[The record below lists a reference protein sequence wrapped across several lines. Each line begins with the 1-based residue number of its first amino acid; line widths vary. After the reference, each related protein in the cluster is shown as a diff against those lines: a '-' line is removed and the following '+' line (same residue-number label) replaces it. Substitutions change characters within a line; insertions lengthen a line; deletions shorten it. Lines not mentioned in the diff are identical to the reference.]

1 MKIKELF
8 TKPVNR
14 PINGVIKAEQIDAES
29 VWQELDEFVVTKELD
44 IHLRKFLDVYLNAI
58 DNPSDPSVVG
68 KVGVWVSG
76 FFGSGK
82 SHFIKILSYLLENK
96 EVTKDGM
103 NKRAID
109 FFKEKVQ
116 DPMLLGDIKRA
127 VGSEID
133 VILFNIDTKAD
144 NADGRDVIL
153 RVFLK
158 VFNERLGF
166 SGDHPHIAHMER
178 YLVKQGKYEAFKDAF
193 KAETGEEWF
202 LERDAY
208 NFHSDGLAAALSNV
222 LGQDI
227 KDADAWLER
236 FEGDFSLSIENLVK
250 WVKEY
255 LDTKGKNHRIIFL
268 VDEVGQFIGKETS
281 LMLNLQTITENLGTV
296 CGGRAWVAVTSQE
309 DMEAVLGELRSSTAN
324 DFSKI
329 QGRFRT
335 RLTLS
340 GANADEVIQKR
351 LLSKV
356 DDAKTEL
363 AKVYAEKRDVL
374 KNQLSFRN
382 TGMSFRAYADADDFV
397 AVYPF
402 APYQFQLVQKIFE
415 STRRSGATGAHLAKG
430 ERSMLDAFQTAAM
443 DVADNDIGVLTP
455 LYRFYPAIESF
466 LEGIVRRAIQSVE
479 TNPSLEKFDGLVL
492 KTLFLIRYVDEI
504 TGNVENLITLFVDH
518 IDASRRDLR
527 DKIEASLQRLEK
539 QTLVSRNGEDYFFL
553 TNEERDISREIKD
566 VDLNTSEE
574 TKFLGE
580 LIFDD
585 VLGSLRKHRYP
596 VNMKDFD
603 VTRLCDL
610 HPYGTRTDGSLI
622 LSVVTPMADDYDLYN
637 EAKCITQSTMDDGHV
652 IIRLDDDK
660 TLAREIRMYLQ
671 TDKYIAR
678 KHDGTA
684 TPTTVKILRERADE
698 NRQRRERL
706 NVVVNRLMMEA
717 KYYAAGQPR
726 NAPKGSVSAGV
737 EETLNYLIQNTFRK
751 LDYLKHLSKDPQRE
765 IRAVLAAPANEGL
778 ELEGGEINSEAL
790 KEVIN
795 YVSLMD
801 SKNHKV
807 VLYDL
812 VSDRFGR
819 RPYGWHDWESVLLVV
834 RLVMMGELS
843 LTGSGGTL
851 SPDRIYAAIDGTNKW
866 RNVTVVKRQTV
877 DKGLLQTARTISK
890 DVFEKIAPDGE
901 DALTAHIRGEFEAWK
916 TSLGEWKPLADTG
929 NYPGASDIADASG
942 VVAKALAIHDSYE
955 FIGHCNEFE
964 GDFRELSETVGELR
978 NFYTSQKP
986 TWERLRK
993 AQATFHLNRQELVK
1007 DAEAATNLKRIE
1019 DILNNAAPYG
1029 MIQDASGLIGKVSAV
1044 NEALIQKRRDH
1055 AIGKIDGHIAKVQRE
1070 LDDVGASPELRNQ
1083 SLSPI
1088 QKIKADVEKQTSI
1101 AHIFQLQGAAQDAA
1115 DDAFAVI
1122 EEAAKATPPAPV
1134 DVPLDEPTNS
1144 EVLPTPEPLVQ
1155 NKPSKKRRV
1164 VKPNTL
1170 VTQNYLESKEDVDVF
1185 LEKLRQELEDAI
1197 NNNERVEIR

>member
-8 TKPVNR
+8 TKPIDR
-14 PINGVIKAEQIDAES
+14 PINGVIKAEQMDVDS
-29 VWQELDEFVVTKELD
+29 VWQELEEFVVTKELD
-44 IHLRKFLDVYLNAI
+44 IHLRKFLDTYLNAI
-58 DNPSDPSVVG
+58 DNPNDPSVAG

-96 EVTKDGM
+96 EVTKDGVTQ
-103 NKRAID
+103 RAID
-109 FFKEKVQ
+109 FFRDKIQ
-116 DPMLLGDIKRA
+116 DPLLAGDIKRA
-127 VGSEID
+127 AGADTD

-178 YLVKQGKYEAFKDAF
+178 YLVKQGMYEEFKDAF
-193 KAETGEEWF
+193 KDETGEDWY

-208 NFHSDGLAAALSNV
+208 NFHSEGLAAALSKS

-236 FEGDFSLSIENLVK
+236 FEGDFNLSIENLAK

-255 LDTKGKNHRIIFL
+255 LDSKGKNHRIVFL
-268 VDEVGQFIGKETS
+268 VDEIGQFIGKETP

-296 CGGRAWVAVTSQE
+296 CGGRAWVVVTSQE
-309 DMEAVLGELRSSTAN
+309 DMEAVLGDLRSSSAN

-356 DDAKTEL
+356 DEAKTEL
-363 AKVYAEKRDVL
+363 AKVYADKADIL
-374 KNQLSFRN
+374 KNQLSFKN
-382 TGMSFRAYADADDFV
+382 TGMTFKPYADAEDFV

-430 ERSMLDAFQTAAM
+430 ERSMLDAFQTAAV
-443 DVADNDIGVLTP
+443 DVSDDDIGVLTP

-466 LEGIVRRAIQSVE
+466 LEGIVRSAIQSVD
-479 TNPSLEKFDGLVL
+479 TNPSLEPFDAQVL

-504 TGNVENLITLFVDH
+504 TGNVENLITLFIDH
-518 IDASRRDLR
+518 IDASRRGLR
-527 DKIEASLQRLEK
+527 DQIEASLQRLEG

-553 TNEERDISREIKD
+553 TNEERDINREIKD

-574 TKFLGE
+574 VKFLGE

-585 VLGSLRKHRYP
+585 VLKDIRKYRYSL
-596 VNMKDFD
+596 NNKDFD

-610 HPYGTRTDGSLI
+610 HPFGNRTDGSLI
-622 LSVVTPMADDYDLYN
+622 LSVITPMAEDYDVYN
-637 EAKCITQSTMDDGHV
+637 EAKCINQSTMDDGQVV
-652 IIRLDDDK
+652 IKLEDDP
-660 TLAREIRMYLQ
+660 TLAREIRTYLQ
-671 TDKYIAR
+671 TDKYITR
-678 KHDGTA
+678 KSDGTA
-684 TPTTVKILRERADE
+684 TPTTIKILHQFADD

-706 NVVVNRLMMEA
+706 NVVVDRLMMEA
-717 KYYAAGQPR
+717 KFYAAGQSRKQPT
-726 NAPKGSVSAGV
+726 GSVSAGV
-737 EETLNYLIQNTFRK
+737 EESLSYLIQNTFPK
-751 LDYLKHLSKDPQRE
+751 LGYLTHPSPDSQRE
-765 IRAVLAAPANEGL
+765 IRAVLAAPPDDGL
-778 ELEGGEINSEAL
+778 GLEGGETNSEAL
-790 KEVIN
+790 KEVVN
-795 YVSLMD
+795 YVSLMA
-801 SKNHKV
+801 SNNHKV

-851 SPDRIYAAIDGTNKW
+851 STDNIYAAIDGPNKW
-866 RNVTVVKRQTV
+866 RNITVVKRQTV
-877 DKGLLQTARTISK
+877 DHGQLQTARNVALE
-890 DVFEKIAPDGE
+890 VFGNIAPDGE
-901 DALTAHIRGEFEAWK
+901 DNLTAHIRDELVSWK

-942 VVAKALAIHDSYE
+942 VVAKALAIQDSFQFVGHFIE
-955 FIGHCNEFE
+955 FK
-964 GDFRELSETVGELR
+964 GDFNEMSDTVGELK

-986 TWERLRK
+986 TWDKLRK
-993 AQATFHLNRQELVK
+993 AYEAFSLNRKGLESVS
-1007 DAEAATNLKRIE
+1007 DAAANLNRIE
-1019 DILNNAAPYG
+1019 SILSNDAPYG
-1029 MIQDASGLIGKVSAV
+1029 MIKDADGLISKVSAV
-1044 NEALIQKRRDH
+1044 NDALIKKRREH
-1055 AIGKIDGHIAKVQRE
+1055 AVEKIDQHIDLVKGE
-1070 LDDVGASPELRNQ
+1070 LDEVGASSELSNQ
-1083 SLSPI
+1083 CLSPL
-1088 QKIKADVEKQTSI
+1088 QKIRVNVEQESSV
-1101 AHIFQLQGAAQDAA
+1101 AHIYQFQKEAQDAV
-1115 DDAFAVI
+1115 DDAFAII
-1122 EEAAKATPPAPV
+1122 ENAAKITPAPQ
-1134 DVPLDEPTNS
+1134 DDGKMDEPA
-1144 EVLPTPEPLVQ
+1144 PQPAPP
-1155 NKPSKKRRV
+1155 KPSKKRRIV
-1164 VKPNTL
+1164 EPTKL
-1170 VTQNYLESKEDVDVF
+1170 VTQNYLENKEDVDAF
-1185 LEKLRQELEDAI
+1185 LEKLREELETAI

>member
-8 TKPVNR
+8 TKPINR
-14 PINGVIKAEQIDAES
+14 PINGVIKAEQMDVDS
-29 VWQELDEFVVTKELD
+29 VWQELDEFVVTKEID
-44 IHLRKFLDVYLNAI
+44 EHLEKFIGTYLHAI
-58 DNPSDPSVVG
+58 NNPTDPSVANE
-68 KVGVWVSG
+68 VGVWVSG

-96 EVTKDGM
+96 EITKDGVTR
-103 NKRAID
+103 RAID
-109 FFKEKVQ
+109 FFEGKIQ
-116 DPMLLGDIKRA
+116 DTMLAGDLKNAARA
-127 VGSEID
+127 DTD

-178 YLVKQGKYEAFKDAF
+178 YLVKQGKYDAFREAFQE
-193 KAETGEEWF
+193 ETGEDWF

-208 NFHSDGLAAALSNV
+208 NFHSEGLAAALSKT
-222 LGQDI
+222 LGQEI
-227 KDADAWLER
+227 TDADTWLER
-236 FEGDFSLSIENLVK
+236 HEENFSLSIENLAK

-255 LDTKGKNHRIIFL
+255 LDSKGKNHRIMFL
-268 VDEVGQFIGKETS
+268 VDEIGQFIGKETP

-296 CGGRAWVAVTSQE
+296 CGGRAWVVVTSQE
-309 DMEAVLGELRSSTAN
+309 DMEAVLGDLRAAAAN

-329 QGRFRT
+329 QGRFKT
-335 RLTLS
+335 RLALS

-356 DDAKTEL
+356 DEAKTEL
-363 AKVYAEKRDVL
+363 AKLYADKADIL
-374 KNQLSFRN
+374 KNILSFKN
-382 TGMSFRAYADADDFV
+382 TGMTFKTYAGAEDFV

-430 ERSMLDAFQTAAM
+430 ERSMLDAFQTAAI
-443 DVADNDIGVLTP
+443 DASDDDIGVLTP

-466 LEGIVRRAIQSVE
+466 LEGIVRSAIQSVD
-479 TNPSLEKFDGLVL
+479 TNPSLEPFDAQVL

-504 TGNVENLITLFVDH
+504 TGNVENLITLFIDH

-527 DKIEASLQRLEK
+527 DQIEASLQRLEG

-553 TNEERDISREIKD
+553 TNEERDINREIKD

-574 TKFLGE
+574 VKFLGE
-580 LIFDD
+580 LIYDD
-585 VLGSLRKHRYP
+585 VLKDLRKYRYP
-596 VNMKDFD
+596 LNMKDFD

-610 HPYGTRTDGSLI
+610 HPYGNKTDGSLI
-622 LSVVTPMADDYDLYN
+622 LSVITPMADDYDVYN
-637 EAKCITQSTMDDGHV
+637 EAKCINQSTMDDGQVV
-652 IIRLDDDK
+652 IKLEDDPA
-660 TLAREIRMYLQ
+660 LAREIRTYLQ
-671 TDKYIAR
+671 TDKYITR
-678 KHDGTA
+678 RNDGTA
-684 TPTTVKILRERADE
+684 TPTTRKILQQCADD

-706 NVVVNRLMMEA
+706 NVVVYRLMMEA
-717 KYYAAGQPR
+717 KFYAAGQSR
-726 NAPKGSVSAGV
+726 NQPTGSVSAGV
-737 EETLNYLIQNTFRK
+737 DESLSYLIQNTFPK
-751 LDYLKHLSKDPQRE
+751 LGYLKHPSKDPQKE
-765 IRAVLAAPANEGL
+765 IRAVLAAPPDDGL
-778 ELEGGEINSEAL
+778 GLEGGEVNSEAL

-834 RLVMMGELS
+834 RLVMMGEFS

-851 SPDRIYAAIDGTNKW
+851 SIDKIYAAIDGTNKW

-877 DKGLLQTARTISK
+877 DKGQLQTARIIAK

-901 DALTAHIRGEFEAWK
+901 DALTAHIRGELESWK
-916 TSLGEWKPLADTG
+916 ISLGEWKPLADTG

-942 VVAKALAIHDSYE
+942 VVAKALAIQDSYQFVGHFIE
-955 FIGHCNEFE
+955 FKD
-964 GDFRELSETVGELR
+964 DFTDLSDSMGELR
-978 NFYTSQKP
+978 NFYSTQKP
-986 TWERLRK
+986 TWEKLR
-993 AQATFHLNRQELVK
+993 QAHAKFDLNRQELVK
-1007 DAEAATNLKRIE
+1007 DADAAANLKRIE
-1019 DILNNAAPYG
+1019 GILSNAAPYG
-1029 MIQDASGLIGKVSAV
+1029 MIKDADGLITKVSAI
-1044 NEALIQKRRDH
+1044 NNALIKKRRDN
-1055 AIGKIDGHIAKVQRE
+1055 AIEKIDGHIGKVKAE
-1070 LDDVGASPELRNQ
+1070 LDDVGAAPELRNEC
-1083 SLSPI
+1083 LSPI
-1088 QKIKADVEKQTSI
+1088 QAIKANVEKQTSI
-1101 AHIFQLQGAAQDAA
+1101 AHIYQLQGSALDAA
-1115 DDAFAVI
+1115 DDAFAMI
-1122 EEAAKATPPAPV
+1122 EAAAKV
-1134 DVPLDEPTNS
+1134 KQK
-1144 EVLPTPEPLVQ
+1144 PEPDDGGGADKPPPPPP
-1155 NKPSKKRRV
+1155 KPSKKRRV
-1164 VKPNTL
+1164 IEPTKL
-1170 VTQNYLESKEDVDVF
+1170 VAQNFLENKDDVDIF
-1185 LEKLRQELEDAI
+1185 LEKLRDELESAI